1 MRKFLLALAFV
12 CTGSILSAL
21 HNTSANEPKPIGWAA
36 NYFADGSAVSKA
48 EVKPE
53 ATGLEGKDVNTYLIG
68 AHMSVADVE
77 KALVGAGFT
86 VVAKY
91 TPIKK
96 GTTIVFTNDAMKAEA
111 AKSGRAFAAVS
122 RVFVDDKEKKI
133 SFTNPVY
140 FGKAFMQKEYNHAVF
155 GGALDKIKAAFAGLK
170 ESPDKLAFDD
180 LAGYHFMMGM
190 PYYEEPDMLGEAGA
204 STEATLAKAKKFKK
218 GKNVVFELKLSDN
231 STLIGY
237 ELGKRTKKF
246 VEKIGRQNAAILPW
260 CVSIEN
266 GQAKALNAK
275 YYIAISYP
283 LLDMGGFMGIATVP
297 GAITKELEKP
307 FK

>member
-1 MRKFLLALAFV
+1 MRKILFVLLFLGAFLNASNMQKV
-12 CTGSILSAL
+12 
-21 HNTSANEPKPIGWAA
+21 NELKPIGWTE
-36 NYFADGSAVSKA
+36 NYFADESMVSKPA
-48 EVKPE
+48 VKVE
-53 ATGLEGKDVNTYLIG
+53 ATGLEGKDVHTYLTG
-68 AHMSVADVE
+68 TYMDVKSVE

-91 TPIKK
+91 SPVKK

-111 AKSGRAFAAVS
+111 AKTGRAFAAVS

-155 GGALDKIKAAFAGLK
+155 NGALEKIKAAFTGLND
-170 ESPDKLAFDD
+170 SADKLEFDD
-180 LAGYHFMMGM
+180 LAGYRFMIGM
-190 PYYEEPDMLGEAGA
+190 PYYEDTDMLGEVAA
-204 STEATLAKAKKFKK
+204 STEVTLAKVKKFKK
-218 GKNVVFELKLSDN
+218 GKNVLFELKLSET

-237 ELGKRTKKF
+237 ELDKRTKKF